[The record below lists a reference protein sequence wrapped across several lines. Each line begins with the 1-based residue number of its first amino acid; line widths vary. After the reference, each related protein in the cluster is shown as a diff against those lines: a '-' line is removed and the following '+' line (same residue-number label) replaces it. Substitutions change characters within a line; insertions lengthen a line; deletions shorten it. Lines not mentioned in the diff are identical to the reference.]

1 MANKLDIIKILK
13 LVVYVASLILNLISG
28 KVVYD
33 VKTKACQDSA
43 LCSWVTK

>member
-33 VKTKACQDSA
+33 VKTKSCEGSS